1 MGALP
6 NATYIGFTGT
16 PIDRTAYG
24 KGTFKVFGTDDPKGY
39 LDKYSIR
46 ESVED
51 GTTVPL
57 HYSLAP
63 NDLRVDRETLEKE
76 FLELAELEGV
86 SDVEELNKV
95 LERAVTLKNML
106 KNRDRV
112 DKVARFVAEH
122 FRTNVEPMGY
132 KAFLVAVDREACVF
146 YKQALDKYLPPEDS
160 VVVIST
166 GGKKDSERPPQ
177 GMAGR
182 GGGEAHPQGVPQAGR
197 EAQDP
202 DRHREAAD
210 RLRRPDPLLHV
221 PRQADAGP
229 RAACRR
235 SPASIGP
242 TRTTKAGASPPGSCS
257 TSSAS
262 SRSWRRPWPST
273 PRTWRESSR
282 GSTFSRSGSRN

>member
-1 MGALP
+1 MDEAHRTTGGDLGNYLMGALP

-24 KGTFKVFGTDDPKGY
+24 KGTFKVFGIDDPKGY

-76 FLELAELEGV
+76 FLDLAELEGV
-86 SDVEELNKV
+86 SDIEELNTV

-122 FRTNVEPMGY
+122 FRENVEPMGY
-132 KAFLVAVDREACVF
+132 KAFLVAVDREACVL
-146 YKQALDKYLPPEDS
+146 YKEALDKYLPARGLGGRHQQRRQEGLGRPAEATWLPRSRRKRIRKAFRKPDEQPE
-160 VVVIST
+160 
-166 GGKKDSERPPQ
+166 
-177 GMAGR
+177 
-182 GGGEAHPQGVPQAGR
+182 
-197 EAQDP
+197 DP
-202 DRHREAAD
+202 DRDREAAD

-229 RAACRR
+229 RPAAGDRPR
-235 SPASIGP
+235 QPAV
-242 TRTTKAGASPPGSCS
+242 
-257 TSSAS
+257 
-262 SRSWRRPWPST
+262 
-273 PRTWRESSR
+273 R
-282 GSTFSRSGSRN
+282 G